1 MWQSLLSF
9 LPSTKEENISK
20 LLDKSSK
27 VKPSEPHR
35 AGHGGRM
42 WQGVVSCIV
51 MLREGKRA
59 FKNSNIEDTAE
70 QAEASGTSSIQE
82 EDWLGYCKMSCCGLC
97 TQMPFMP
104 TGHKWRWESLFSSM
118 PLNAKWLKPQD
129 TWIPPLWTL
138 KLISQ
143 GECFCW
149 LTCLIRRVKAGK
161 GTGEGPWVS
170 WNWIWNWKV
179 SAMQCSPTNTW
190 GLRGRPRERM
200 SWS

>member
-1 MWQSLLSF
+1 MHESEKWKWSRSVMSDPQQPHGLQPTRLISPWDS
-9 LPSTKEENISK
+9 PGKST
-20 LLDKSSK
+20 
-27 VKPSEPHR
+27 
-35 AGHGGRM
+35 
-42 WQGVVSCIV
+42 GVGC
-51 MLREGKRA
+51 L
-59 FKNSNIEDTAE
+59 
-70 QAEASGTSSIQE
+70 TSH
-82 EDWLGYCKMSCCGLC
+82 CKMSRCGLC

-143 GECFCW
+143 GERFCW

-190 GLRGRPRERM
+190 GLKGRPRERM